1 MTDSHKIHH
10 SFKDVAT
17 LQSYGIDHLI
27 AAAEGRKQDF
37 SNRLEDAKTRFA
49 NLLSADKNDG
59 LSLIHYCS
67 WDVRFIA
74 KTYVDSHNVE
84 LILRSMKSNG
94 VERLELDTSQDMYEQ
109 ILTLAYKK
117 PENLPAGLRV
127 AVTKAWDDKNS
138 RKTFYF
144 LDPGQQTL
152 AHQPRKA
159 GDSSLPRPAAS

>member
-37 SNRLEDAKTRFA
+37 SNRLEDARMRFA
-49 NLLSADKNDG
+49 KLMSGDKNDG
-59 LSLIHYCS
+59 LSLFHYNS

-74 KTYVDSHNVE
+74 KTYVDSHNVA

-94 VERLELDTSQDMYEQ
+94 VKRLELDTSQDMYQQ
-109 ILTLAYKK
+109 IIDMAYKDSANC
-117 PENLPAGLRV
+117 PEGFRV
-127 AVTKAWDDKNS
+127 GVTKTRADVRS
-138 RKTFYF
+138 PETFYF
-144 LDPGQQTL
+144 LEPAQQTL